1 METSLTVHF
10 SALCASA
17 VITLALLQSVA
28 LLGHPRPDGQ
38 SQVAQTQASSLIA
51 PTR

>member
-1 METSLTVHF
+1 METSLPVHF

-17 VITLALLQSVA
+17 VITLALLQAVA
-28 LLGHPRPDGQ
+28 LLGHPRPEGHG
-38 SQVAQTQASSLIA
+38 QVAQTQAGSLAA